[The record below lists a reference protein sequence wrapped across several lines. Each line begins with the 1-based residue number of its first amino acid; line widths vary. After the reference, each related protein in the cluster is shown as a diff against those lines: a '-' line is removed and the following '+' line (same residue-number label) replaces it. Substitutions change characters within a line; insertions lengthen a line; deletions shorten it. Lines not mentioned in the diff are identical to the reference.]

1 MAKNTKGEFEEYLN
15 ELGTPDDD
23 LKSLGGRIP
32 DNSKYGSWLRR
43 NDVIAF
49 QVGYNGWC
57 LDASEDCS
65 HNNLIRKVYAHVSND
80 GQSHTDDRYR
90 KFNDFFAW
98 FSNEEV
104 GEKGFP
110 ICRIALM
117 HENVI
122 EVIYH
127 EEDAKYDV
135 LAQEKIKEGISLL
148 IKEFKLLNVEIIN
161 KIQAHEVYN

>member
-90 KFNDFFAW
+90 KFNDF
-98 FSNEEV
+98 SNALKLFRYLTLSKYCLLDSLE
-104 GEKGFP
+104 FP
-110 ICRIALM
+110 KSSQ
-117 HENVI
+117 H
-122 EVIYH
+122 
-127 EEDAKYDV
+127 
-135 LAQEKIKEGISLL
+135 Q
-148 IKEFKLLNVEIIN
+148 FT
-161 KIQAHEVYN
+161 